1 MRIFTPPCTLSNATT
16 LFQQQLICGTKFPS
30 PQVNVVSY
38 KCLRIRVALEHTTTL
53 LPRGEGKGARS
64 IARMLAKMV
73 WECDIFSTV
82 LSKIVDIRETANFD
96 FPFPHASSYQAKSNL
111 VLGDSQNAIMSTTV
125 SSEACLLQ
133 GRLGEWVRESS
144 QSNNNKFNDRGV
156 LRNKFCTTE
165 AGHIKSNDVLH
176 LAYDGPVSENDCII
190 EHGVSNSKIDSNGSY
205 DKLVSPVKGE
215 TSNLGYQF
223 PFAASCQAKSS
234 FLVLGNNDTDIS
246 KNQAD
251 STENKGTGYGKSSSN
266 VATNVSNTSNTVRA
280 SLSLL
285 QFL

>member
-1 MRIFTPPCTLSNATT
+1 MVREQNLLHMYS
-16 LFQQQLICGTKFPS
+16 LI
-30 PQVNVVSY
+30 
-38 KCLRIRVALEHTTTL
+38 L
-53 LPRGEGKGARS
+53 
-64 IARMLAKMV
+64 
-73 WECDIFSTV
+73 
-82 LSKIVDIRETANFD
+82 DIRETANFD

-111 VLGDSQNAIMSTTV
+111 VLGDSQNAVMSTTV

-133 GRLGEWVRESS
+133 GRNGEWVRESS
-144 QSNNNKFNDRGV
+144 QSNNNKLKDRGV

-176 LAYDGPVSENDCII
+176 LAYDGSVSDNDCIT
-190 EHGVSNSKIDSNGSY
+190 EHGISNSKIDSNGSY

-215 TSNLGYQF
+215 TSNSGYQF

-251 STENKGTGYGKSSSN
+251 SDENKATEYGKSS
-266 VATNVSNTSNTVRA
+266 
-280 SLSLL
+280 
-285 QFL
+285 

>member
-1 MRIFTPPCTLSNATT
+1 MVREQNLLHMYS
-16 LFQQQLICGTKFPS
+16 LI
-30 PQVNVVSY
+30 
-38 KCLRIRVALEHTTTL
+38 L
-53 LPRGEGKGARS
+53 
-64 IARMLAKMV
+64 
-73 WECDIFSTV
+73 
-82 LSKIVDIRETANFD
+82 DIRETANFD
-96 FPFPHASSYQAKSNL
+96 FPFSHASSYQAKSNL
-111 VLGDSQNAIMSTTV
+111 VLGDSQSAVMSTTV

-133 GRLGEWVRESS
+133 GSLGEWVRKSS
-144 QSNNNKFNDRGV
+144 QRISNKFNDRGM
-156 LRNKFCTTE
+156 LRNKFCSTE
-165 AGHIKSNDVLH
+165 AGHIESNDVLH
-176 LAYDGPVSENDCII
+176 LAYDSSVSENDCII

-215 TSNLGYQF
+215 TSNSGYQF

-234 FLVLGNNDTDIS
+234 FLMLGNNDTDIS

-266 VATNVSNTSNTVRA
+266 VATNMSNTSNTVGA

>member
-1 MRIFTPPCTLSNATT
+1 MVSEQNLLHMYS
-16 LFQQQLICGTKFPS
+16 LI
-30 PQVNVVSY
+30 
-38 KCLRIRVALEHTTTL
+38 L
-53 LPRGEGKGARS
+53 
-64 IARMLAKMV
+64 
-73 WECDIFSTV
+73 
-82 LSKIVDIRETANFD
+82 DIRETANFD

-125 SSEACLLQ
+125 SSETCLLQ

-176 LAYDGPVSENDCII
+176 LAYDGSVSENDCII
-190 EHGVSNSKIDSNGSY
+190 EHGISNSKIDSNGSY

-215 TSNLGYQF
+215 TSNSGYQF
-223 PFAASCQAKSS
+223 PFAASCQVKSS

-251 STENKGTGYGKSSSN
+251 SDENKATEYGKSS
-266 VATNVSNTSNTVRA
+266 
-280 SLSLL
+280 
-285 QFL
+285 

>member
-1 MRIFTPPCTLSNATT
+1 M
-16 LFQQQLICGTKFPS
+16 
-30 PQVNVVSY
+30 
-38 KCLRIRVALEHTTTL
+38 
-53 LPRGEGKGARS
+53 
-64 IARMLAKMV
+64 
-73 WECDIFSTV
+73 
-82 LSKIVDIRETANFD
+82 
-96 FPFPHASSYQAKSNL
+96 
-111 VLGDSQNAIMSTTV
+111 
-125 SSEACLLQ
+125 
-133 GRLGEWVRESS
+133 RESS

-156 LRNKFCTTE
+156 LRNKFCSTE

-215 TSNLGYQF
+215 TSNSGYQF
-223 PFAASCQAKSS
+223 PFVASCQAKSS

-266 VATNVSNTSNTVRA
+266 VATNMSNTSNTVGA

>member
-1 MRIFTPPCTLSNATT
+1 MVREQNLLHMYS
-16 LFQQQLICGTKFPS
+16 LI
-30 PQVNVVSY
+30 
-38 KCLRIRVALEHTTTL
+38 L
-53 LPRGEGKGARS
+53 
-64 IARMLAKMV
+64 
-73 WECDIFSTV
+73 
-82 LSKIVDIRETANFD
+82 DIRETANFD

-111 VLGDSQNAIMSTTV
+111 VLGDSQDAVMSTTV
-125 SSEACLLQ
+125 SSETCLLQ

-176 LAYDGPVSENDCII
+176 LAYDGSVSENDCII
-190 EHGVSNSKIDSNGSY
+190 EHGISNSKIDSNGSY

-215 TSNLGYQF
+215 TSNSGYQF

-246 KNQAD
+246 KNQATIFMWLMLAGGFKNSPALRLYLAHGFDIIGMYGTAVMMSLCNVREESVNRSLKQLVNRLESTFLLSSLKQNQAPPSVED
-251 STENKGTGYGKSSSN
+251 SKSQEGPS
-266 VATNVSNTSNTVRA
+266 ATVREQPQ
-280 SLSLL
+280 LKWYV
-285 QFL
+285 